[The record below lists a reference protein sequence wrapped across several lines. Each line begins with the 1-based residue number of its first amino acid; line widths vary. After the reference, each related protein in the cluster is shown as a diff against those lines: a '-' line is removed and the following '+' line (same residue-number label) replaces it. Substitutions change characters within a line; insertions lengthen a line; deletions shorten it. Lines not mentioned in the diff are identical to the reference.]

1 MRFPKAAALVA
12 LFFFLSLPH
21 AENYV
26 AVNSVDGRDVLS
38 GIFYANAKGYAVRF
52 MPVPGGSSGIF
63 ASKVGAGHS
72 ILLIQSSTNPVS
84 GFVESELRT
93 AGNQV
98 ELYPSSDGGDTNLE
112 LAKRSG
118 AESFIVVDSAF
129 SDGAVSAM
137 PYAARTRS
145 YVLLADRT
153 NVDRV
158 KAIVAGKK
166 LIIYGFVD
174 KQVRDALS
182 GFSPEYIGNGEDKY
196 EDNIKIVEKTM
207 DEFSLSRPIITD
219 GSMLEDAMTSGELPI
234 LLSGRLVPQATYDFV
249 KQKVSDGKLTG
260 VLLIGNDMVY
270 PVYDMREKMKREFE
284 AANENKS
291 FGVMVKFAQ
300 AVPSQGGVL
309 TLDTFR
315 LPAYKPRL
323 NITEIVYNRQGG
335 IVMAGME
342 NIGEGPLYYT
352 LELKVQV
359 DGKDFRTFGT
369 SEPKLIERGE
379 SGSVEYALDLS
390 SVPEGSVSATALV
403 KYGAAKK
410 SLEEFATSE
419 GKLASI
425 SYTDQ
430 SNVSVK
436 FAKYDREKQRMLVT
450 IKNNGG
456 ANAFVF
462 VKLTL
467 TDEEGAPTRISGP
480 AIREVEPSSL
490 FVEEFPLILS
500 EKEISLN
507 KEVTVSVDYGGR
519 RGFLGKNSVYVV
531 PLEQEA
537 AQAPM
542 QVQSLLIGAAVA
554 VSAIVALLLLYA
566 IYIFVIRAKK

>member
-1 MRFPKAAALVA
+1 MSFPKAAALVA
-12 LFFFLSLPH
+12 LFFLLSLSH

-26 AVNSVDGRDVLS
+26 AINSVDGRDVLS
-38 GIFYANAKGYAVRF
+38 GIFYANSKGYTVRF
-52 MPVPGGSSGIF
+52 MPVPGGSSDIF
-63 ASKVGAGHS
+63 ASKVGTGHS
-72 ILLIQSSTNPVS
+72 ILLIQSDTNPVS

-98 ELYPSSDGGDTNLE
+98 EMYSSSDGGNTNLE

-118 AESFIVVDSAF
+118 AESFMVVDSAF
-129 SDGAVSAM
+129 SDGAISVL
-137 PYAARTRS
+137 PYAARAKS
-145 YVLLADRT
+145 YVILADRT
-153 NVDRV
+153 NVDKV

-182 GFSPEYIGNGEDKY
+182 SFSPEYIGNGDDKY

-207 DEFSLSRPIITD
+207 NEFSLNRPIITD
-219 GSMLEDAMTSGELPI
+219 GTMLEDAMTAGELPI

-249 KQKVSDGKLTG
+249 KSKVSEGKLTG
-260 VLLIGNDMVY
+260 VLLIGNDLVY
-270 PVYDMREKMKREFE
+270 PVYDMREKMKREF
-284 AANENKS
+284 ADAGENKS

-335 IVMAGME
+335 IVMAGLE

-359 DGKDFRTFGT
+359 DGKDYRTFGT

-379 SGSVEYALDLS
+379 SGSSEYALDLS
-390 SVPEGSVSATALV
+390 AVPEGSVSATALV

-425 SYTDQ
+425 TYTDQ

-436 FAKYDREKQRMLVT
+436 AAKYDKEKERLLVT
-450 IKNNGG
+450 VKNNGG

-467 TDEEGAPTRISGP
+467 TDEEGANAKISGP

-490 FVEEFPLILS
+490 FVEEFPLLLS

-519 RGFLGKNSVYVV
+519 RGFLSKNAVYVV
-531 PLEQEA
+531 PLEQDS
-537 AQAPM
+537 AQSPM
-542 QVQSLLIGAAVA
+542 QIQFVLIGAAVA
-554 VSAIVALLLLYA
+554 IVVVILVLAA
-566 IYIFVIRAKK
+566 MYIFVIRAKK